1 MRSKT
6 PFFIA
11 LLFISLPL
19 QAERI
24 NVAVASNF
32 SPVMKQLIALYEQQ
46 SEHQV
51 TLISGSTGKL
61 YAQILNGAP
70 FDAFFA
76 ADSLR
81 PQKLENKKH
90 IVPASRFTYAIGKI
104 VLWSPDASLVD
115 KQGQIIQ
122 AMAFQHLAIANPKLA
137 PYGRAA
143 QQVIE
148 SKGVWKQL
156 QSKIVRGENIGHTY
170 HFVKSGNAA
179 LGFIALS
186 QIKADK
192 TINQGSYWLAPD
204 TLYDPI
210 EQQAVQLS
218 NTVAASDFFG
228 FVQTQAAEQVIRDFG
243 YDVR

>member
-11 LLFISLPL
+11 LLFISMPL
-19 QAERI
+19 QAAQI

-32 SPVMKQLIALYEQQ
+32 SPVMKQIIALYEQQ
-46 SEHQV
+46 SDHSV

-76 ADSLR
+76 ADSDR
-81 PQKLENKKH
+81 PQKLEKKQR
-90 IVPASRFTYAIGKI
+90 IIPNSRFTYAIGKI
-104 VLWSPDASLVD
+104 VLWSPDASLID
-115 KQGQIIQ
+115 KQGQVIQ
-122 AMAFQHLAIANPKLA
+122 AMTFHHLAIANPKLA

-148 SKGVWKQL
+148 SQGVWEQL
-156 QSKIVRGENIGHTY
+156 QDKIVRGENIGHTY
-170 HFVKSGNAA
+170 HFIKSGNAA

-192 TINQGSYWLAPD
+192 TINQGSHWLVPVA
-204 TLYDPI
+204 LYDPI

-218 NTVAASDFFG
+218 NKAAVSDFFR
-228 FVQTQAAEQVIRDFG
+228 FVDTQAAKQILFDFG
-243 YDVR
+243 YDVP

>member
-1 MRSKT
+1 MRFKT
-6 PFFIA
+6 PVFIA

-19 QAERI
+19 QAVQI

-32 SPVMKQLIALYEQQ
+32 SPVMKQIIALFEQQ
-46 SEHQV
+46 SEHKV

-81 PQKLENKKH
+81 PQKLEKSQR
-90 IVPASRFTYAIGKI
+90 IVPHSRFTYAIGKV

-115 KQGQIIQ
+115 EQGQVIQ
-122 AMAFQHLAIANPKLA
+122 AMTFHHLAMANPKLA

-143 QQVIE
+143 QQIIE
-148 SKGVWKQL
+148 SKGVWEQL
-156 QSKIVRGENIGHTY
+156 QTKIVRGENIGHTY

-186 QIKADK
+186 QIKSDK
-192 TINQGSYWLAPD
+192 TIHQGSHWLVPSD
-204 TLYDPI
+204 LYDPI

-218 NTVAASDFFG
+218 NNLAVSEFFS
-228 FVQTQAAEQVIRDFG
+228 FVKAQTAEQIMLDFG
-243 YDVR
+243 YDVP